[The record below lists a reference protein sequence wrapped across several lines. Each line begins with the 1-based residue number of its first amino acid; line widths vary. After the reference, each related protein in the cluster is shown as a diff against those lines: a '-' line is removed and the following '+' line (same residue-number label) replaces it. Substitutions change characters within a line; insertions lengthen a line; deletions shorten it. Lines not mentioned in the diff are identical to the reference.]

1 MEFTGAGNTQR
12 TGLDVKYNREHLV
25 TFALV
30 FGFLAIWEYCARAG
44 KISALIFPAPTFII
58 QSFFTDLVHGVY
70 TKDTLISLSRM
81 FTGIIIGGGTGLVL
95 GLIMG
100 WSKPVRKTLDPII
113 SALLPIPKLT
123 LLPMALI
130 IFGLGETSRTVMVSI
145 SAFFPMLINA
155 MVGVAQINPTYYEV
169 IENYGA
175 SRFDVFRKVVLP
187 GSLPF
192 VLSGCRLSFQAALM
206 ITIGV
211 EMMWGN
217 NGLGS
222 VLWLAW
228 ETMRM
233 TNLYAV
239 LIIISTIGVGFNW
252 LLGYLQVVLL
262 PWHHE
267 NRPA

>member
-1 MEFTGAGNTQR
+1 MQKNA
-12 TGLDVKYNREHLV
+12 KYTREHLI
-25 TFALV
+25 TFGLV
-30 FGFLAIWEYCARAG
+30 FGFLAIWEFCARTG
-44 KISALIFPAPTFII
+44 KISALIFPPPTVII
-58 QSFFTDLVHGVY
+58 QSFFIDLVHGVY

-81 FTGIIIGGGTGLVL
+81 FIGIVIGGGIGLIL

-100 WSKPVRKTLDPII
+100 WSKPVRKTIDPII

-155 MVGVAQINPTYYEV
+155 MVGVVQINPTYYEV
-169 IENYGA
+169 VENYGA

-187 GSLPF
+187 GSLPL
-192 VLSGCRLSFQAALM
+192 VLSGFRLSFQAALM
-206 ITIGV
+206 ITVGV

-217 NGLGS
+217 TGLGS

-233 TNLYAV
+233 TNMYAV
-239 LIIISTIGVGFNW
+239 LIIISIIGVGFNR
-252 LLGYLQVVLL
+252 LLEYLQGVLL

-267 NRPA
+267 NRPS

>member
-1 MEFTGAGNTQR
+1 MQKSVRHT
-12 TGLDVKYNREHLV
+12 REHLI
-25 TFALV
+25 TLALV
-30 FGFLAIWEYCARAG
+30 LGFLGIWEFCARTG
-44 KISALIFPAPTFII
+44 KISALIFPPPTVIV
-58 QSFFTDLVHGVY
+58 QSFFVDLIHGVY

-81 FTGIIIGGGTGLVL
+81 FIGIIIGGGIGLIL

-100 WSKPVRKTLDPII
+100 WSKPVRTVLDPII

-145 SAFFPMLINA
+145 SAFFPMLVNA
-155 MVGVAQINPTYYEV
+155 MVGVVQINPTYYEV
-169 IENYGA
+169 VENYGA
-175 SRFDVFRKVVLP
+175 SHFDVFRKVVLP
-187 GSLPF
+187 GSMPL
-192 VLSGCRLSFQAALM
+192 VLSGFRLSFQAALM
-206 ITIGV
+206 VTVGI

-217 NGLGS
+217 SGLGA

-233 TNLYAV
+233 TSLYSV
-239 LIIISTIGVGFNW
+239 LIIISVIGVGFNW
-252 LLGYLQVVLL
+252 LLEYLQVILL

-267 NRPA
+267 NRPS